1 MKRKIDKV
9 ALETHSSKP
18 NISEIRLN
26 PNVGKKNPKFPN
38 IEFLDLPRSS
48 SIFLDLPRSFSVF
61 LDLPRSSSIFSS
73 IFLDLP
79 RSFPRSFPRSSSVF
93 LDLPRSSSIFLD
105 LPRSPRSS
113 SIFLD
118 LPRSSS
124 IFLDLPRSSSV
135 FWVCHFAKPWAILC
149 TCRGHYVVSPSG
161 ENYQSPSVRI

>member
-9 ALETHSSKP
+9 ALETHSSSKP

-38 IEFLDLPRSS
+38 IDLPRSS
-48 SIFLDLPRSFSVF
+48 SDFPRSSSIFFCFPRSSSVFLDLF

-79 RSFPRSFPRSSSVF
+79 RS
-93 LDLPRSSSIFLD
+93 SSIFLD
-105 LPRSPRSS
+105 LPRSPRFS

-161 ENYQSPSVRI
+161 ENYQLSCVA